1 MDKRDENNSLPSS
14 KRMHVDLTHEPSSE
28 TMVDDSEYSYSD
40 NSRKTNPVP
49 HIIAS
54 EDPLIPTNDIHVVD
68 NRSYVRI
75 RIAFILKCIRPA
87 HILISVEEFA
97 GVLGLK

>member
-1 MDKRDENNSLPSS
+1 MNRRDESNSLPPS

-40 NSRKTNPVP
+40 NNRKSRLFL

-75 RIAFILKCIRPA
+75 YFALIL
-87 HILISVEEFA
+87 
-97 GVLGLK
+97 